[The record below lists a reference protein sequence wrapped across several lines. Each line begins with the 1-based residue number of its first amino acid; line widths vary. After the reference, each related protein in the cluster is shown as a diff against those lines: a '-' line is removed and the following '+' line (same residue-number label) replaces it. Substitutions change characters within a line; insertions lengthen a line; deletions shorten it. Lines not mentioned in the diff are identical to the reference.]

1 MVVRSVLD
9 ISSLPIQGRRC
20 RGTESLPPAQ
30 RLVPPLPII
39 GLEGVKLF
47 PIRSDPF
54 AGRRGCLAMSSVARA
69 TSTKP
74 TTPMTT
80 EEHGLAISLIRLQ
93 SNELRPGFDERYSA
107 LVRDP
112 NDA

>member
-1 MVVRSVLD
+1 
-9 ISSLPIQGRRC
+9 
-20 RGTESLPPAQ
+20 
-30 RLVPPLPII
+30 
-39 GLEGVKLF
+39 
-47 PIRSDPF
+47 
-54 AGRRGCLAMSSVARA
+54 MSSVARA